1 MTRAALRDLRG
12 AATVEYV
19 IVLVLVSAG
28 AALALVGLGALLLE
42 LFRFQQALLLLP
54 FP

>member
-1 MTRAALRDLRG
+1 LLVVGASLAVVALG
-12 AATVEYV
+12 
-19 IVLVLVSAG
+19 S
-28 AALALVGLGALLLE
+28 LLLE